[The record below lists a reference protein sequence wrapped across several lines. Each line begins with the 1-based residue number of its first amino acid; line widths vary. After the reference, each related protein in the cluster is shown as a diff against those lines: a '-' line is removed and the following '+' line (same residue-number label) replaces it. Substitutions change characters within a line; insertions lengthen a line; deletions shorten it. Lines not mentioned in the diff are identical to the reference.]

1 MNNIIQN
8 IIHKFF
14 NNSQPSTDDI
24 LFKKWLLSPKNREEK
39 DQAISEIWDSCQ
51 NETPDAFTLSELETF
66 HRNNFLPGKRAN
78 FRSTI
83 YKAVATILL
92 PILGALFTWLILDTP
107 QDTEQLIECFVPKGE
122 KAKQI
127 FLPDGSEVW
136 VNAESILIY
145 PNTFKGDTRTLFL
158 NGEANFKVSRDKK
171 KPFIVKTATL
181 DIEALGTTFNVES
194 YSNSP
199 QTIATLEEGKIKI
212 STKDS
217 IPHETIL
224 SPNEQFIYDRD
235 THSREINIVDAQ
247 RLSNWK
253 EGQLYFK
260 NAPFGKLVK
269 TIERKYNVTILYDQE
284 KYKNNKLTVKFDHDE
299 TIDEVL
305 SILEGILQNMKYKK
319 NNDIIFIN

>member
-1 MNNIIQN
+1 M
-8 IIHKFF
+8 
-14 NNSQPSTDDI
+14 
-24 LFKKWLLSPKNREEK
+24 
-39 DQAISEIWDSCQ
+39 
-51 NETPDAFTLSELETF
+51 
-66 HRNNFLPGKRAN
+66 
-78 FRSTI
+78 
-83 YKAVATILL
+83 
-92 PILGALFTWLILDTP
+92 GALFTWLILDTP
-107 QDTEQLIECFVPKGE
+107 QDPEQLIECFVPKGE

-136 VNAESILIY
+136 VNAESRLIY

-199 QTIATLEEGKIKI
+199 QTIATLEEGKIKV

>member
-136 VNAESILIY
+136 VNAESI
-145 PNTFKGDTRTLFL
+145 
-158 NGEANFKVSRDKK
+158 FKVSRDKK

-199 QTIATLEEGKIKI
+199 QTIATLEEGKIKV

>member
-1 MNNIIQN
+1 MHRHYIFTDKRESKKGILSAMLGAMSLISVFLTVYFTWQN
-8 IIHKFF
+8 HGTAYVRYGVVTLLCLIF
-14 NNSQPSTDDI
+14 SAAGLVLDI

-199 QTIATLEEGKIKI
+199 QTIATL
-212 STKDS
+212 
-217 IPHETIL
+217 
-224 SPNEQFIYDRD
+224 
-235 THSREINIVDAQ
+235 
-247 RLSNWK
+247 
-253 EGQLYFK
+253 
-260 NAPFGKLVK
+260 
-269 TIERKYNVTILYDQE
+269 
-284 KYKNNKLTVKFDHDE
+284 
-299 TIDEVL
+299 
-305 SILEGILQNMKYKK
+305 
-319 NNDIIFIN
+319 

>member
-39 DQAISEIWDSCQ
+39 DQAISEILDSCQ

-145 PNTFKGDTRTLFL
+145 PNTFKGNTRTLFL
-158 NGEANFKVSRDKK
+158 NGEANFKVS
-171 KPFIVKTATL
+171 L

-199 QTIATLEEGKIKI
+199 QTIATLEEGKIKV

-224 SPNEQFIYDRD
+224 SPNEQFIYDNN

-269 TIERKYNVTILYDQE
+269 TIERKYNVTILYNQE
-284 KYKNNKLTVKFDHDE
+284 KYKNNKLTVKFEHDE
-299 TIDEVL
+299 TIDEIL
-305 SILEGILQNMKYKK
+305 PILEGILQNMKYKK

>member
-224 SPNEQFIYDRD
+224 SPNEQFIYDSN

-247 RLSNWK
+247 RLSNWRTTIFQK
-253 EGQLYFK
+253 CALRETGK
-260 NAPFGKLVK
+260 NDRKKIQRNDSLRPRKIQKQQAHCKIRPRRNDRRSIIHFGRDTAKHE
-269 TIERKYNVTILYDQE
+269 IQ
-284 KYKNNKLTVKFDHDE
+284 
-299 TIDEVL
+299 
-305 SILEGILQNMKYKK
+305 KK
-319 NNDIIFIN
+319 

>member
-194 YSNSP
+194 YSNYS
-199 QTIATLEEGKIKI
+199 
-212 STKDS
+212 
-217 IPHETIL
+217 
-224 SPNEQFIYDRD
+224 D
-235 THSREINIVDAQ
+235 TRRRKNKSLDQ
-247 RLSNWK
+247 RLHT
-253 EGQLYFK
+253 
-260 NAPFGKLVK
+260 A
-269 TIERKYNVTILYDQE
+269 
-284 KYKNNKLTVKFDHDE
+284 
-299 TIDEVL
+299 
-305 SILEGILQNMKYKK
+305 
-319 NNDIIFIN
+319 

>member
-1 MNNIIQN
+1 MN
-8 IIHKFF
+8 
-14 NNSQPSTDDI
+14 
-24 LFKKWLLSPKNREEK
+24 E
-39 DQAISEIWDSCQ
+39 
-51 NETPDAFTLSELETF
+51 
-66 HRNNFLPGKRAN
+66 HR
-78 FRSTI
+78 
-83 YKAVATILL
+83 
-92 PILGALFTWLILDTP
+92 
-107 QDTEQLIECFVPKGE
+107 VPKGE

-171 KPFIVKTATL
+171 RPFIVKTATL

-194 YSNSP
+194 YSNST
-199 QTIATLEEGKIKI
+199 QTIATLEEGKIKV

-224 SPNEQFIYDRD
+224 SPNEQFIYDSN
-235 THSREINIVDAQ
+235 THSRQINIVDA
-247 RLSNWK
+247 RSLSNWK
-253 EGQLYFK
+253 DGQLYFK
-260 NAPFGKLVK
+260 NASFEKLIK

-299 TIDEVL
+299 TIDEIL
-305 SILEGILQNMKYKK
+305 PILEGILQNMKYKK

>member
-14 NNSQPSTDDI
+14 NNSQPSTNDI

-51 NETPDAFTLSELETF
+51 NEIPDAFTLSELETF
-66 HRNNFLPGKRAN
+66 HRNNFLPGKKAN

-83 YKAVATILL
+83 YKAAATILL

-171 KPFIVKTATL
+171 RPFIVKTATL

-194 YSNSP
+194 YSNST
-199 QTIATLEEGKIKI
+199 QTIATLEEGKIKV

-224 SPNEQFIYDRD
+224 SPNEQFIYDRN

-247 RLSNWK
+247 SLSNWK

-284 KYKNNKLTVKFDHDE
+284 KYKTNKLTVKFDHDE